1 MSALDRHVKLQ
12 LEKHEEGSESIRG
25 LILDSVRAD
34 PKEKTEPARTDENEP
49 ETTWFAQ
56 LKSRVQQQS
65 AIDRRKKSKRRIMA
79 VSRGRSRAAA
89 AARGGSPSKAP
100 SGARLVEE
108 AEAVSTSGVPSSPP
122 RPLSAQEP
130 RRLGRNAHDAGRQ
143 KTRPQSAPR
152 DQLRV
157 TTVVDERARLKLQAH
172 GSERLAAFVAVRF
185 RPPLLHDP
193 EPTEPSAED
202 IELAER
208 NLEEAAAA
216 FESVQLSVSN
226 MVAEAYLLRLRG
238 DVKLWAARK
247 CLDAQQPLQA
257 VDAFLDAAEAYA
269 EYFDSLFYRH
279 TNATKRLLGQESKVT
294 PKAEAAEDEHRH
306 ACLRSYLRAILAL
319 AARCCQESECT
330 ALLDQCEL
338 VHVQSA
344 LSHLRADKS
353 AAQKAAPEMRGP
365 ARVDASRAPGRRE
378 PASQLGVAVQEGKP
392 MPSSPEPHRK
402 SGARRRKRRGVRAK
416 LHALL
421 RDAVQQNAIEAV
433 RTIQRCERRRQ
444 LRKRRPEAHL
454 EAS

>member
-1 MSALDRHVKLQ
+1 MSALDKHVKLQ
-12 LEKHEEGSESIRG
+12 LEKQEEGDSIRG

-34 PKEKTEPARTDENEP
+34 QKQKTERAPTHENEP
-49 ETTWFAQ
+49 ETVWFAQ

-65 AIDRRKKSKRRIMA
+65 ILDRRKKSKRRITA
-79 VSRGRSRAAA
+79 VSRGRLRAAA
-89 AARGGSPSKAP
+89 AARGGSPSKHP
-100 SGARLVEE
+100 SGSRSVEE
-108 AEAVSTSGVPSSPP
+108 PEAVSTSGAPSSPL
-122 RPLSAQEP
+122 RPTSAQEP
-130 RRLGRNAHDAGRQ
+130 RRLGRHAHDAGRQ

-157 TTVVDERARLKLQAH
+157 TTVIDERARLKLQAQ

-193 EPTEPSAED
+193 DPKEPSAED
-202 IELAER
+202 VELAER

-216 FESVQLSVSN
+216 FESVQLSVSH

-238 DVKLWAARK
+238 DAKLWAARA
-247 CLDAQQPLQA
+247 CLDAQQPLHA
-257 VDAFLDAAEAYA
+257 VGAFLDAAEAYA

-306 ACLRSYLRAILAL
+306 ACLRAYLRAILAL
-319 AARCCQESECT
+319 AARCCQESECA
-330 ALLDQCEL
+330 ALLDKCEIA
-338 VHVQSA
+338 HVQSV

-353 AAQKAAPEMRGP
+353 AAPKAAPEMRPP
-365 ARVDASRAPGRRE
+365 AKVDASRAQGGHE
-378 PASQLGVAVQEGKP
+378 SASQPGVAVQEGKP
-392 MPSSPEPHRK
+392 TTK
-402 SGARRRKRRGVRAK
+402 AAGARRRKRRGVRAK

-433 RTIQRCERRRQ
+433 RRIQRCERNRQ
-444 LRKRRPEAHL
+444 LRKRRSEAGPEAP
-454 EAS
+454 